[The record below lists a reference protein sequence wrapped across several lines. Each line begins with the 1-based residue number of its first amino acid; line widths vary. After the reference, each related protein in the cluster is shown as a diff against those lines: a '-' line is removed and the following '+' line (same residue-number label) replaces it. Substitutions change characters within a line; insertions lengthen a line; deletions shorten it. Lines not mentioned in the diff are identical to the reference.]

1 MRLRDSS
8 DYRRTPGAS
17 HSAISRSKSIH
28 SSSTWARACSAALP
42 SRFRRSGGAV
52 AVRVLHLT
60 TEFPPI
66 IYGGLGT
73 ATGGLVS
80 ALARASV
87 DVAVLLLG
95 PATGSSYGQFRPLA
109 RYPAAQVRRY
119 GGVTI
124 FEVSWFLDLES
135 IIRIVKRWRPDILHL
150 HSFWMWHIA
159 GALRQGLNVPLV
171 YTVHSLDRAS
181 TSSVRGRLNAS
192 GNGRI
197 RRARSTV

>member
-80 ALARASV
+80 ALARASI
-87 DVAVLLLG
+87 DVAVFLLWAGAGGGDGEVL
-95 PATGSSYGQFRPLA
+95 SLA
-109 RYPAAQVRRY
+109 R
-119 GGVTI
+119 
-124 FEVSWFLDLES
+124 
-135 IIRIVKRWRPDILHL
+135 
-150 HSFWMWHIA
+150 HS
-159 GALRQGLNVPLV
+159 
-171 YTVHSLDRAS
+171 
-181 TSSVRGRLNAS
+181 
-192 GNGRI
+192 
-197 RRARSTV
+197 